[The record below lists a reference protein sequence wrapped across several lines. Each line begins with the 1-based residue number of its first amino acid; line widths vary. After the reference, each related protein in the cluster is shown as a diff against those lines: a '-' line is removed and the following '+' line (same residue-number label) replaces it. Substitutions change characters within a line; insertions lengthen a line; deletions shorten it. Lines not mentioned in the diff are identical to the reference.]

1 MAFTVYHPDTPPLP
15 LPEGHRFP
23 ANKYALLRAALERE
37 QIVPADALRPS
48 PLASSDQLEIVHE
61 RAYIEA
67 VFSGTL
73 LPEIEA
79 RIGLPWSEILVAR
92 SLATV
97 GGTLAAA
104 RSALAGQVSGQLAGG
119 THHAH
124 RAAGAGF
131 CVFNDCAVAGLTL
144 LDERLVQRIAVLD
157 LDVHQG
163 DGNAAILGPDPRA
176 HVVSVHGANN
186 YPFEKPPSDLDIGLA
201 DGTVDAEFLAACDVA
216 LAASLASRPDILF
229 YIAGVDPLV
238 SDRLGRLSV
247 SADGLKRR
255 DERVLL
261 ACRRAGLP
269 VAVLIGGGYAEPIE
283 DTVAASTATWRI
295 AREVYG

>member
-15 LPEGHRFP
+15 LPAGHRFP

-61 RAYIEA
+61 RAYVEA
-67 VFSGTL
+67 VLSGTL
-73 LPEIEA
+73 LPEVEA

-104 RSALAGQVSGQLAGG
+104 RSALHGQVSGQLAGG

-124 RAAGAGF
+124 RASGAGF

-186 YPFEKPPSDLDIGLA
+186 YPFEKPPSDFDIGLA

-261 ACRRAGLP
+261 ACRSAGLP
-269 VAVLIGGGYAEPIE
+269 VVVLIGGGYAEPIE
-283 DTVAASTATWRI
+283 ETVAAYTATWRI